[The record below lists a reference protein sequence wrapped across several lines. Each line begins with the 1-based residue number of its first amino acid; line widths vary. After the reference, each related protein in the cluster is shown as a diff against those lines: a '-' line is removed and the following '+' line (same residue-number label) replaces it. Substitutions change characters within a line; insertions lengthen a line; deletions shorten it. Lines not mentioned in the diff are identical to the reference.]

1 MLLVYLLMVFRGL
14 RIALA
19 APDDFGKLL
28 AVGLVTSFALQ
39 VFVIVGG
46 VTRLIPLT
54 GITLPFVSF
63 GGSSLLANY
72 ALIALLCRISDEGSP
87 APAGRPAAPADTGE
101 VTVVR

>member
-1 MLLVYLLMVFRGL
+1 MVFRGL

-19 APDDFGKLL
+19 TGDDFGKLL
-28 AVGLVTSFALQ
+28 VAGLVIGFGLQ

-63 GGSSLLANY
+63 GGSSVVANY
-72 ALIALLCRISDEGSP
+72 ALIALLCRVSSDVTS
-87 APAGRPAAPADTGE
+87 APSRAAPAAPSQEGE
-101 VTVVR
+101 VTVAR